1 VRKPPQ
7 AFIDMQM
14 SIKDA
19 KDHLLAM
26 SQLLTSWNECNQAA
40 RTHLATAAEWETEKT
55 AKTKRT
61 RALG

>member
-1 VRKPPQ
+1 MRKPSQ
-7 AFIDMQM
+7 AFLDMQM

-26 SQLLTSWNECNQAA
+26 SELLASWKQCNQGA
-40 RTHLATAAEWETEKT
+40 RTHLTTAAEWETEKT

-61 RALG
+61 

>member
-1 VRKPPQ
+1 MRKPSQ
-7 AFIDMQM
+7 SFLDMQT

-26 SQLLTSWNECNQAA
+26 SQLLTSWQQSNEAA
-40 RTHLATAAEWETEKT
+40 RARLPTAAEWELKKT

-61 RALG
+61 